1 MLAAALVLALVAA
14 SARADWAS
22 GSEELSGAGLT
33 TQVSRCRG
41 CRRAAAAAAVPPTA
55 CPPSAPLPP
64 DAAPALQ
71 PQPARSSPQ
80 GVKIVL
86 NPSKPKLT
94 VLSTTTACGDG
105 STTSADCAG
114 QFLMT
119 AIKDLYEVD
128 AAGAKVS
135 NRGAGDV
142 LDLSQVRPGGPG
154 GSTVR
159 AVRHGRMHG

>member
-1 MLAAALVLALVAA
+1 M
-14 SARADWAS
+14 
-22 GSEELSGAGLT
+22 
-33 TQVSRCRG
+33 
-41 CRRAAAAAAVPPTA
+41 
-55 CPPSAPLPP
+55 
-64 DAAPALQ
+64 
-71 PQPARSSPQ
+71 
-80 GVKIVL
+80 L

-94 VLSTTTACGDG
+94 VLSTSTACGDG

-142 LDLSQVRPGGPG
+142 LDLSQVRPPGPGRVDGTGGPAPAG
-154 GSTVR
+154 CTADRST
-159 AVRHGRMHG
+159 A